1 MYKLIDF
8 FYVVMLAII
17 FVCVIEVIV
26 NVDYSKYKA
35 KRLRK
40 QEVRKI
46 CRATIAE
53 KWNKLTNEEKRQFQT
68 MPEDPI
74 LDVAKRVV

>member
-1 MYKLIDF
+1 
-8 FYVVMLAII
+8 MLAII

-35 KRLRK
+35 KRPRK
-40 QEVRKI
+40 QVVRKI
-46 CRATIAE
+46 CTATIAE

-68 MPEDPI
+68 MLEDPI